1 MSFSQRLRQQRA
13 NKAGNGA
20 FATFHAHWNEEVVAQ
35 FKTQA
40 AQMEEGLGAVVDE
53 TREFGDTLG
62 FVSPF
67 CPEYFK
73 RGGTDRANAEVVAG
87 VEAEDPGLDSDS
99 DSESDASTAVPM
111 NMGEDDADAFAV
123 QLQKQFD
130 AELATG
136 ASVNGGGASS
146 DSFDRDWLLRQCERH
161 LNQYSEGETISAL
174 ALCTQVFT
182 TLRASQSD
190 EEIQSALLDSLG
202 YGNMDFVSQLLQ
214 HRKDIIANIVANSQS
229 DPNQSAKSASDKQ
242 AKRPAYGAQVTV
254 MSESEKQLM
263 KQQRKENKK
272 RSKMTEGE
280 TSVAESANMLGFD
293 VEHLKRARE
302 DQLMMAASGTG
313 ISNPT
318 VASTPATVYPHV
330 YTSAKADPFSAFGTR
345 LALPIGSER
354 EDFKEYEEITI
365 PAPKVAP
372 KLAHESLI
380 PISQFEP
387 WAQRAYKGYKSLN
400 RMQSLVYPIA
410 YETNENMLVCAPTG
424 AGKTDVAMLTV
435 LRTVGQYRKNG
446 FIAKNDFKII
456 YVAPMKALAAE
467 VVAKFSKRLGGSES
481 EGGLGL
487 TVKELTG
494 DMQLTKAEIAATQ
507 MIVTTPEKWDVVTR
521 KSVGDTELSQKVRLL
536 IIDEVH
542 LLHEERGAVIES
554 IVARTLRLVET
565 SQTLIRI
572 VGLSATLPN
581 YVDVAQFLGVNPYQ
595 GLFYFDS
602 GFRPVPLEQ
611 HFIGVKGGR
620 AGSASSKAH
629 MDRVCYEKLIELIRE
644 GHQVMVFVH
653 SRKDTVKTAMM
664 LRDEALADGLSGLF
678 DCSTDDSYG
687 MAVKEMAK
695 SRNKELKE
703 LFGSGFGTHHAG
715 MLRSDRSMTEKF
727 FEKGYTKVLCCTA
740 TLAWGVNL
748 PAYAVLIKGTQ
759 VYDSQK
765 GSFID
770 LSILDVLQIF
780 GRAGR
785 PQYED
790 RGVGFILTTHDKLS
804 HYVSAMT
811 QQHPIEST
819 FTNGLADNLNAEISL
834 GTVTTVD
841 EAIKWL
847 RYTYLFVR
855 MRKNPFHYGLDWK
868 MLEDDPNLGKRC
880 GELVTAAARNLHKAQ
895 MIVFDERNGF
905 LTPKD
910 LCRISSAFYIRCATI
925 EVFNE
930 MMRPQMTEADVLSML
945 SMATEFENIK
955 LREEEVT
962 ELKMLMKNACYCDI
976 KGGTDTA
983 YGKTNILLQ
992 SYISKAMINDFA
1004 LVSDCAYVA
1013 QNAARILRALFE
1025 ICLSRNW
1032 GPTASVL
1039 NSLCKSV
1046 DRRMWPFEHALSQ
1059 FDLPYEIIDKL
1070 NRSSMDIEELR
1081 FMDVKEIG
1089 AVVRH
1094 MKMGGTVAKCVEQF
1108 PALYLETEV
1117 APITQSVIRITLHIT
1132 PDFYWNDRVHG
1143 SVEPFWIWVE
1153 DSESIEIL
1161 HSEYFLLTK
1170 KAANETQKLT
1180 FTIPIPR
1187 TTSTTDE
1194 LPPQIFVRA
1203 LSDKWIGSETV
1214 EAISFKHLI
1223 LPTMQRSPHT
1233 DLLNL
1238 QPLPVSALQNPVLE
1252 EICKRRFDYFNPVQT
1267 QIFHTLYKTD
1277 NNALIGAPTGSGKTV
1292 AAELAVWA
1300 AFRDFPKS
1308 KVVYIA
1314 PLKALVRE
1322 RMQDWRARLAGPMN
1336 RKIVELT
1343 GDVTPD
1349 LKTIQSSDII
1359 ITTPEKW
1366 DGISRNWQTRSYVSS
1381 VSLVIIDEIHLLGG
1395 DRGPILEVIVSR
1407 MNYISAQTK
1416 RKIRIVGL
1424 STALAN
1430 ATDLGDWLHIKDEG
1444 LFNFRHSVRP
1454 VPLEVHIDG
1463 FAGKHYCPRM
1473 MSMNKP
1479 TYAAILTHSPKKPVI
1494 VFVSS
1499 RRQTRL
1505 TAQDLIAFC
1514 GLEDNPKRF
1523 LHMPE
1528 EDLEPLIEN
1537 IKDQSLKLSLQF
1549 GIGLHHAGLIEPD
1562 RKVSEELFVNGKI
1575 QILIATSTLAWG
1587 VNYPAHLVVV
1597 KGTEFYDAK
1606 TKGYVDFP
1614 ITDVLQMMG
1623 RAGRPQFDD
1632 SGVARILV
1640 QDVKKNFY
1648 KKFLHEPFPVES
1660 SLHNCI
1666 HDHLNAEVVGGTIKS
1681 KQDAMDY
1688 LTWTYFYR
1696 RLQMNPSYY
1705 GVDEVSPEGIN
1716 KFLSNLIE
1724 VTLNDLAAAFCIEID
1739 QGFYVKPTVYGRIAS
1754 YYYLSYKTV
1763 GLMMR
1768 RLTKAYKAVGNT
1780 DKGER
1785 ADGDFAH
1792 MLRILSDAPE
1802 YNELPVRHNED
1813 KMNITL
1819 EESVPMPVVIYWR
1832 PGMEL
1837 FGGSPTNTNFE
1848 DPHVKA
1854 YLLLQAHLTRVQ
1866 RLPCSDYSTDT
1877 TSVLDQSIRV
1887 MQAMVDI
1894 SADKGLLATTL
1905 GVISMMQ
1912 AIKQARWPGDSS
1924 LLTLPHLTEENV
1936 EALKTHSKSKSIT
1949 NLLDLC
1955 SMGDMEVVR
1964 LLSTLP
1970 GVRSNHAQE
1979 IANVVAGLPTVEIQ
1993 ISIQGSTARNGGVWE
2008 LHCGKEYE
2016 LKVVV
2021 SRKRQP
2027 RTRDFKVHSP
2037 KFPKSQYEGWFV
2049 VLGREDADELVA
2061 LKRVSASGG
2070 TGGGPNNGTVLTT
2083 SMKFSA
2089 PVDAG
2094 PSELLLQ
2101 VASDCY
2107 LGLDHRVVVRML
2119 SYVKS

>member
-1 MSFSQRLRQQRA
+1 MFAQKLRNRD
-13 NKAGNGA
+13 KAIEA
-20 FATFHAHWNEEVVAQ
+20 FTDFHKFWTKEV
-35 FKTQA
+35 A
-40 AQMEEGLGAVVDE
+40 AAFEKRCAESVVEDGLDE
-53 TREFGDTLG
+53 TEEFGSDLA
-62 FVSPF
+62 FVDPF
-67 CPEYFK
+67 KARK
-73 RGGTDRANAEVVAG
+73 RGLDNVV
-87 VEAEDPGLDSDS
+87 EREDDEGGDE
-99 DSESDASTAVPM
+99 DSETE
-111 NMGEDDADAFAV
+111 GEESEFDAFAKE
-123 QLQKQFD
+123 LQDQFD
-130 AELATG
+130 REHLDSVVPN
-136 ASVNGGGASS
+136 ASVAAGGSS
-146 DSFDRDWLLRQCERH
+146 GSSKTYDRDWLLKQCEVH
-161 LNQYSEGETISAL
+161 LNQFADAEVLSPL
-174 ALCTQVFT
+174 ALCTQIFT
-182 TLRASQSD
+182 TLRGPQGD
-190 EEIQSALLDSLG
+190 EEIQSDLFDSLG
-202 YGNMDFVSQLLQ
+202 FGNMDFVSELLL

-229 DPNQSAKSASDKQ
+229 DPNTGKTSVGGLTTKNPY
-242 AKRPAYGAQVTV
+242 RPQYGAQVTV
-254 MSESEKQLM
+254 MSESEKQEM
-263 KQQRKENKK
+263 KKQRKEAKK
-272 RSKMTEGE
+272 RAKMTDGE
-280 TSVAESANMLGFD
+280 NTVAESANMLGFD

-302 DQLMMAASGTG
+302 EQLLMGASSTG

-318 VASTPATVYPHV
+318 VTRAPVIKYPHV
-330 YTSAKADPFSAFGTR
+330 YQSNDSNNSLLSQFATKS
-345 LALPIGSER
+345 ALPIGSTR
-354 EDFKEYEEITI
+354 EEYQEYEEITI
-365 PAPKVAP
+365 PVAKVAP
-372 KLAHESLI
+372 QRANEALI
-380 PISQFEP
+380 PTASFEP
-387 WAQRAYKGYKSLN
+387 WAQKAYKGYKSLN
-400 RMQSLVYPIA
+400 RVQSIVYPVA
-410 YETNENMLVCAPTG
+410 FETNENMLVCAPTG
-424 AGKTDVAMLTV
+424 AGKTDVAMLTI
-435 LRTVGQYRKNG
+435 LRCIGQHRKHG
-446 FIAKNDFKII
+446 FIMKNEFKIV

-467 VVAKFSKRLGGSES
+467 VVSKFSKRLGGSEA

-487 TVKELTG
+487 IVKELTG

-521 KSVGDTELSQKVRLL
+521 KGTGDTELSQKVRLL

-542 LLHEERGAVIES
+542 LLHEDRGSVIES
-554 IVARTLRLVET
+554 IVARTQRLVET
-565 SQTLIRI
+565 SQSMIRI

-611 HFIGVKGGR
+611 HFIGAKGR
-620 AGSASSKAH
+620 AGSASSKAN
-629 MDRVCYEKLIELIRE
+629 MDRVCYEKLIQLVRD

-664 LRDEALADGLSGLF
+664 LRDEALSENLSGLF
-678 DCSTDDSYG
+678 DSSHDPNYAN
-687 MAVKEMAK
+687 AVKEMGK

-703 LFGSGFGTHHAG
+703 LFGAGFGIHHAG
-715 MLRSDRSMTEKF
+715 MLRSDRNMVEKF
-727 FEKGYTKVLCCTA
+727 FEKGYMRVLCCTA

-759 VYDSQK
+759 LYDSQK

-790 RGVGFILTTHDKLS
+790 RGVGYIITSHDKLS

-811 QQHPIEST
+811 MQHPIESRFASHLT
-819 FTNGLADNLNAEISL
+819 DNLNAEISL

-847 RYTYLFVR
+847 SYSYLFVR

-868 MLEDDPNLGKRC
+868 DLEDDPNLGNRC
-880 GELVTAAARNLHKAQ
+880 GELVTLAARNLHKAQ

-910 LCRISSAFYIRCATI
+910 LCRISSSYYIRSATI

-930 MMRPQMTEADVLSML
+930 MMRPIMTEANVLSML

-955 LREEEVT
+955 LREEEVI
-962 ELKMLMKNACYCDI
+962 ELKLMLKNSCPCDV
-976 KGGTDTA
+976 KGGTDTP

-992 SYISKAMINDFA
+992 SYISRANVNDFA

-1032 GPTASVL
+1032 GPTASVII
-1039 NSLCKSV
+1039 SLCKSV
-1046 DRRMWPFEHALSQ
+1046 DRRMWSFEHPLSQ
-1059 FDLPYEIIDKL
+1059 FDLPFDIVEKL
-1070 NRSSMDIEELR
+1070 NRSNMGIEELR

-1089 AVVRH
+1089 GVVRH

-1108 PALYLETEV
+1108 PALYLETEI

-1143 SVEPFWIWVE
+1143 AVEPFWIWVE
-1153 DSESIEIL
+1153 DSESVEIL

-1170 KAANETQKLT
+1170 KAALETQKLV

-1187 TTSTTDE
+1187 TNSTADE
-1194 LPPQIFVRA
+1194 LPPQIYVRA

-1214 EAISFKHLI
+1214 EAVSFKHLI
-1223 LPTMQRSPHT
+1223 LPSMKRSPHT

-1252 EICKRRFDYFNPVQT
+1252 EICLKRFDYFNPVQT
-1267 QIFHTLYKTD
+1267 QIFHTLYRTN

-1292 AAELAVWA
+1292 AAELALWA

-1308 KVVYIA
+1308 KVVFIA

-1322 RMQDWRARLAGPMN
+1322 RVQDWRARLTNQMS
-1336 RKIVELT
+1336 RRLVELT

-1349 LKTIQSSDII
+1349 LRTIQDADII

-1366 DGISRNWQTRSYVSS
+1366 DGISRNWQTRKYVTD

-1407 MNYISAQTK
+1407 MNYISAQTNK
-1416 RKIRIVGL
+1416 KIRIVGL

-1430 ATDLGDWLHIKDEG
+1430 ATDLGDWLHIENEG

-1454 VPLEVHIDG
+1454 VPLEVYIDG

-1479 TYAAILTHSPKKPVI
+1479 TYSAILTHSPTKPVI

-1505 TAQDLIAFC
+1505 TAQDLIAYC
-1514 GLEDNPKRF
+1514 ALEDNPKRF

-1528 EDLEPLIEN
+1528 HDLETLVEN
-1537 IKDQSLKLSLQF
+1537 VKDQSLKLSLQF
-1549 GIGLHHAGLIEPD
+1549 GIGLHHAGLIEGD
-1562 RKVSEELFVNGKI
+1562 RKLSEELFVNGKI

-1606 TKGYVDFP
+1606 TRGYVDFP

-1640 QDVKKNFY
+1640 QDSKKNFY

-1660 SLHNCI
+1660 SLHHCI
-1666 HDHLNAEVVGGTIKS
+1666 HDHMNAEIVGGTIKS
-1681 KQDAMDY
+1681 KQDAVDY

-1696 RLQMNPSYY
+1696 RLQMNPTYY
-1705 GVDEVSPEGIN
+1705 GVVDTSPEGIDLH
-1716 KFLSNLIE
+1716 LSNLIE
-1724 VTLNDLAAAFCIEID
+1724 TTFNDLSSAFCIQIE
-1739 QGFYVKPTVYGRIAS
+1739 QGFYLKPTVYGKIAS

-1763 GLMMR
+1763 GLVMR
-1768 RLTKAYKAVGNT
+1768 RLTKDYKPVG
-1780 DKGER
+1780 DVEKGER
-1785 ADGDFAH
+1785 LDGDFAH
-1792 MLRILSDAPE
+1792 MLRILSDVPE
-1802 YNELPVRHNED
+1802 FNELPVRHNED
-1813 KMNITL
+1813 KMNQTL
-1819 EESVPMPVVIYWR
+1819 EESLPVPVLIYWK

-1837 FGGSPTNTNFE
+1837 FGGVPENLGFE

-1854 YLLLQAHLTRVQ
+1854 FLLLQAHLTRVKA
-1866 RLPCSDYSTDT
+1866 LPCSDYGTDT

-1894 SADKGLLATTL
+1894 AADKGILGTCL
-1905 GVISMMQ
+1905 GVVTMMQ
-1912 AIKQARWPGDSS
+1912 AIKQARWPSDSP
-1924 LLTLPHLTEENV
+1924 LLTLPHVTDENV
-1936 EALKTHSKSKSIT
+1936 DALKTHKTKPIT
-1949 NLLDLC
+1949 ALTDLC
-1955 SMGDMEVVR
+1955 KMSDLDVVR
-1964 LLSTLP
+1964 LFSTLP

-1979 IANVVAGLPTVEIQ
+1979 IAGVVANLPTMQVHVSVE
-1993 ISIQGSTARNGGVWE
+1993 GSQNKNGVWE
-2008 LHCGKEYE
+2008 VDCGKEYE
-2016 LKVVV
+2016 LKVQL
-2021 SRKRQP
+2021 KRNRLP
-2027 RTRDFKVHSP
+2027 SNARGNKEFRIHSP
-2037 KFPKSQYEGWFV
+2037 KFPKAQVEGWFV
-2049 VLGREDADELVA
+2049 VLGKEESDELIA
-2061 LKRVSASGG
+2061 LKRVA
-2070 TGGGPNNGTVLTT
+2070 GGGSGSTAGGNSNAAELRC
-2083 SMKFSA
+2083 SMKFSVA
-2089 PVDAG
+2089 MDPG
-2094 PSELLLQ
+2094 PMELVLF
-2101 VASDCY
+2101 VNSDGY
-2107 LGLDHRVVVRML
+2107 LGLDQKIKVRIL
-2119 SYVKS
+2119 GSFKA

>member
-1 MSFSQRLRQQRA
+1 M
-13 NKAGNGA
+13 
-20 FATFHAHWNEEVVAQ
+20 
-35 FKTQA
+35 
-40 AQMEEGLGAVVDE
+40 
-53 TREFGDTLG
+53 
-62 FVSPF
+62 
-67 CPEYFK
+67 
-73 RGGTDRANAEVVAG
+73 
-87 VEAEDPGLDSDS
+87 
-99 DSESDASTAVPM
+99 
-111 NMGEDDADAFAV
+111 
-123 QLQKQFD
+123 
-130 AELATG
+130 
-136 ASVNGGGASS
+136 
-146 DSFDRDWLLRQCERH
+146 
-161 LNQYSEGETISAL
+161 
-174 ALCTQVFT
+174 
-182 TLRASQSD
+182 
-190 EEIQSALLDSLG
+190 
-202 YGNMDFVSQLLQ
+202 
-214 HRKDIIANIVANSQS
+214 
-229 DPNQSAKSASDKQ
+229 SASEKEEL
-242 AKRPAYGAQVTV
+242 KR
-254 MSESEKQLM
+254 
-263 KQQRKENKK
+263 QRKEQKK
-272 RSKMTEGE
+272 RAKMTDGE
-280 TSVAESANMLGFD
+280 NTAAESANLLGFD

-302 DQLMMAASGTG
+302 EQLLSNASSTG

-318 VASTPATVYPHV
+318 FTSAPVIKYPHV
-330 YTSAKADPFSAFGTR
+330 YQSTETSSSAASVFGART
-345 LALPIGSER
+345 ALPIGSTR
-354 EDFKEYEEITI
+354 EEFQEYEIISI
-365 PAPKVAP
+365 PAAKRAA
-372 KLAHESLI
+372 KRAQEALI
-380 PISQFEP
+380 SVTTFEP
-387 WAQRAYKGYKSLN
+387 WAQKAYKGYKSLN
-400 RMQSLVYPIA
+400 RVQSIVYPVA

-424 AGKTDVAMLTV
+424 AGKTDVAMLTI
-435 LRTVGQYRKNG
+435 LRCIGQHRKNG
-446 FIAKNDFKII
+446 FIMKNEFKIV

-467 VVAKFSKRLGGSES
+467 VVAKFSKRLGGSEA

-521 KSVGDTELSQKVRLL
+521 KGTGDTELAQKVKLL

-542 LLHEERGAVIES
+542 LLHEDRGSVIES
-554 IVARTLRLVET
+554 IVARTQRQVET
-565 SQTLIRI
+565 TQSMIRI

-581 YVDVAQFLGVNPYQ
+581 YVDVAQFLGVNPFQ

-611 HFIGVKGGR
+611 NFIGAKGR
-620 AGSASSKAH
+620 PGSASSKAN
-629 MDRVCYEKLIELIRE
+629 MDKVCYEQLIKLVKD

-664 LRDEALADGLSGLF
+664 LRDEAMTDGVAGLF
-678 DCSTDDSYG
+678 DASQEPNYAN
-687 MAVKEMAK
+687 AVKEMAK
-695 SRNKELKE
+695 TRNKELKE
-703 LFGSGFGTHHAG
+703 LFGSGFGIHHAG
-715 MLRSDRSMTEKF
+715 MLRSDRSMVEKF
-727 FEKGYTKVLCCTA
+727 FEKGYMRVLCCTA

-748 PAYAVLIKGTQ
+748 PAYAVIIKGTQ
-759 VYDSQK
+759 LYDSQK

-790 RGVGFILTTHDKLS
+790 QGVGYIITSHDKLA

-811 QQHPIEST
+811 MQHPIESRFAQHLT
-819 FTNGLADNLNAEISL
+819 DNLNAEISL

-847 RYTYLFVR
+847 SYSYLFVR

-868 MLEDDPNLGKRC
+868 VLEDDPNLGKRC
-880 GELVTAAARNLHKAQ
+880 GELITIAATQLHKAQ

-910 LCRISSAFYIRCATI
+910 LCRISSNYYIRSSTI

-930 MMRPQMTEADVLSML
+930 MMRPTMTEADVLSML
-945 SMATEFENIK
+945 SRATEFENIK
-955 LREEEVT
+955 LREEEVV
-962 ELKMLMKNACYCDI
+962 ELKLLLKNSCYCDV

-992 SYISKAMINDFA
+992 AYISRAQLNDFA

-1013 QNAARILRALFE
+1013 QNSARILRALFE

-1032 GPTASVL
+1032 GPTASVII
-1039 NSLCKSV
+1039 SLCKSV
-1046 DRRMWPFEHALSQ
+1046 DRRMWSFEHPLSQ
-1059 FDLPYEIIDKL
+1059 FDLPFEIIEKL
-1070 NRSSMDIEELR
+1070 NRSNMGIEELR
-1081 FMDVKEIG
+1081 FMDVKEVG
-1089 AVVRH
+1089 SVVRH
-1094 MKMGGTVAKCVEQF
+1094 MKMGGSVAKCVEQF
-1108 PALYLETEV
+1108 PALHLEAEI
-1117 APITQSVIRITLHIT
+1117 APITQSVIRITLYVT
-1132 PDFYWNDRVHG
+1132 ADFYWNDRVHG

-1153 DSESIEIL
+1153 DSESIGIL
-1161 HSEYFLLTK
+1161 HSEYFLLNK
-1170 KAANETQKLT
+1170 KTALEPQKLV

-1187 TTSTTDE
+1187 TDSTSDE

-1223 LPTMQRSPHT
+1223 LPSMKRSPHT

-1252 EICKRRFDYFNPVQT
+1252 EICGKRFSYFNPVQT
-1267 QIFHTLYKTD
+1267 QIFHTLYRTN
-1277 NNALIGAPTGSGKTV
+1277 NNALVGAPTGSGKTV
-1292 AAELAVWA
+1292 AAELALWA

-1322 RMQDWRARLAGPMN
+1322 RVSDWRARLTNQMG
-1336 RKIVELT
+1336 RKLVELT

-1349 LKTIQSSDII
+1349 LKTIQTADII

-1366 DGISRNWQTRSYVSS
+1366 DGISRNWQTRKYVTD

-1407 MNYISAQTK
+1407 MNYISAQTGK
-1416 RKIRIVGL
+1416 KIRIVGL

-1430 ATDLGDWLHIKDEG
+1430 ATDLGDWLHIENEG

-1454 VPLEVHIDG
+1454 VPLEVYIDG

-1479 TYAAILTHSPKKPVI
+1479 TYAAILTHSPTKPVI

-1528 EDLEPLIEN
+1528 YELELLVEN
-1537 IKDQSLKLSLQF
+1537 VKDQSLKLSLQF
-1549 GIGLHHAGLIEPD
+1549 GIGLHHAGLIEAD
-1562 RKVSEELFVNGKI
+1562 RKLSEELFVNGKI

-1640 QDVKKNFY
+1640 QDTKKNFY

-1666 HDHLNAEVVGGTIKS
+1666 HDHMNAEVVGGTIKS

-1696 RLQMNPSYY
+1696 RLQMNPTYY
-1705 GVDEVSPEGIN
+1705 GVQDITPEGIN
-1716 KFLSNLIE
+1716 RYLSELIE
-1724 VTLNDLAAAFCIEID
+1724 VTFTDLANAFCIQID
-1739 QGFYVKPTVYGRIAS
+1739 QGFYVKPTVYGKIAS

-1763 GLMMR
+1763 GLVMR
-1768 RLTKAYKAVGNT
+1768 RLTKDYKPIGDAE
-1780 DKGER
+1780 KGER
-1785 ADGDFAH
+1785 PDGDFAH
-1792 MLRILSDAPE
+1792 LLRILSDVPE
-1802 YNELPVRHNED
+1802 FNELPVRHNED
-1813 KMNITL
+1813 KMNQTL
-1819 EESVPMPVVIYWR
+1819 EDSLPVPVMIFWK

-1837 FGGSPTNTNFE
+1837 FGGVPENLGYE

-1854 YLLLQAHLTRVQ
+1854 FLLLQAHLTRVKT
-1866 RLPCSDYSTDT
+1866 LPCSDYNTDT
-1877 TSVLDQSIRV
+1877 TSVLDQSIR
-1887 MQAMVDI
+1887 I
-1894 SADKGLLATTL
+1894 LGTTL
-1905 GVISMMQ
+1905 GVVKMMQ
-1912 AIKQARWPGDSS
+1912 AIKQARWPSDSD
-1924 LLTLPHLTEENV
+1924 LLTLPHVTEENV
-1936 EALKTHSKSKSIT
+1936 EALKTHKTKPIT
-1949 NLLDLC
+1949 SLLDLC
-1955 SMGDMEVVR
+1955 KMPNMDVVR
-1964 LLSTLP
+1964 LFSTLP

-1979 IANVVAGLPTVEIQ
+1979 IATVIANMPLMEVIATVE
-1993 ISIQGSTARNGGVWE
+1993 GSRNKNGVWE
-2008 LHCGKEYE
+2008 VDCGKEYE
-2016 LKVVV
+2016 LKVQL
-2021 SRKRQP
+2021 K
-2027 RTRDFKVHSP
+2027 RTRLPTNTRGAVKELRIHSP
-2037 KFPKSQYEGWFV
+2037 KFPKAQYEGWFV
-2049 VLGREDADELVA
+2049 ILGKEDKDELVA
-2061 LKRVSASGG
+2061 LKRVAASGDASNSG
-2070 TGGGPNNGTVLTT
+2070 NITDLRC
-2083 SMKFSA
+2083 SMKFSVSMD
-2089 PVDAG
+2089 PG
-2094 PSELLLQ
+2094 PMDL
-2101 VASDCY
+2101 VVVVNSDGY
-2107 LGLDHRVVVRML
+2107 LGLDQRITVRL
-2119 SYVKS
+2119 LASFKA